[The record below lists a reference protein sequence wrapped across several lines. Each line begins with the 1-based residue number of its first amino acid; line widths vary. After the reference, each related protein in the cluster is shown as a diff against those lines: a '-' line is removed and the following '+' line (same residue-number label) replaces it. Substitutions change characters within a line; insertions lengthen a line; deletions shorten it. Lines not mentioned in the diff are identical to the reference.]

1 MQQRIKNITQHIIVK
16 RLFSLLLIGTFLLSI
31 TPKQVLHNL
40 FANHED
46 HPTNRTNNQL
56 QFNAGGYNCD
66 VNSTVATAPFIEVD
80 SINSIGILRVFEQFT
95 LGQSFYILSTTI
107 YYYSLRGPPV
117 VV

>member
-1 MQQRIKNITQHIIVK
+1 MQQGIKNITQHIIVK
-16 RLFSLLLIGTFLLSI
+16 RLFSVLLMGIFLLSI

-40 FANHED
+40 FADHED

-56 QFNAGGYNCD
+56 QYNAGGYNCD
-66 VNSTVATAPFIEVD
+66 VNATVATTPFIEVD
-80 SINSIGILRVFEQFT
+80 PVNSIGIFRVFEQFT
-95 LGQSFYILSTTI
+95 PSLFSYILSITG

>member
-1 MQQRIKNITQHIIVK
+1 MQQGIKNIAQHIIVK
-16 RLFSLLLIGTFLLSI
+16 KLFSVLLMGTFLLSI

-46 HPTNRTNNQL
+46 HPTNRTDNQL

-66 VNSTVATAPFIEVD
+66 VNSIVVTSPYIEVD
-80 SINSIGILRVFEQFT
+80 PVNNIVFSQFFELFSPYYT
-95 LGQSFYILSTTI
+95 SLILSSPH

-117 VV
+117 VA